1 MKTFQGKV
9 AAITGA
15 GSGIGRAL
23 AFALADRGAK
33 LALSDIDEAKV
44 TEVATLLASKT
55 TVTAE
60 KVDVA
65 NRDAV
70 FAWAANV
77 VKAHRYCNLIINNAG
92 VALGATAEGTPIED
106 FEWLMGINFWGVIHG
121 TQAFM
126 PLLRASGDGHVVNL
140 SSCFGL
146 AGIPG
151 QSAYNASK
159 FAVRGYTES
168 LRQELELTKAQVSA
182 TCVHPGG
189 IKTNI
194 LRAARLDRSMAAL
207 GLHDV
212 EAERGSLESMFRTSA
227 DEAAKQI
234 LRGVETNARRV
245 LIGNDARALDALVRL
260 APTGYQKIVSQLSL
274 RLRKKR

>member
-207 GLHDV
+207 GLHDP